1 MPLITLSHVTTYRY
15 RQKVAFGEHRMM
27 VRPRESYDQHLLEAE
42 LTIDPQ
48 PAELRWLQDVF
59 GNAVAVATFDKR
71 ATELR
76 IESRVRLQHAPAPA
90 TSIAIER
97 YARNYPFTYAAEDMP
112 DLLRSIERQ
121 HLDPYRRVD
130 KWARSFVKPSGP
142 TDTLAM
148 LSDMTSTI
156 KREFTY
162 KPRSEK
168 GTQSPL
174 ETLDRKDGTCR
185 DFAMLMIEAVRALG
199 LAARFCSGYLYSMT
213 RRDRRVG
220 GGNTH
225 AWVRVYLPGTGWI
238 EFDPTNGIIGNSGL
252 IRVAVARDIYQAVP
266 ISGSW
271 TGHPGSFEGLD
282 VTVHAEVED
291 EQSAGDL
298 PVHQQTESAMLGAT
312 T

>member
-48 PAELRWLQDVF
+48 PADLRWLQDVF
-59 GNAVAVATFDKR
+59 GNAVAVATFDRR
-71 ATELR
+71 ATTLR
-76 IESRVRLQHAPAPA
+76 IESRLRLMHTPAPA
-90 TSIAIER
+90 TSISIER
-97 YARNYPFTYAAEDMP
+97 YARSYPFTYAAEDMP

-130 KWARSFVKPSGP
+130 KWARGFVRASGA

-162 KPRSEK
+162 KPRAEK

-174 ETLDRKDGTCR
+174 ETLERKDGTCR

-199 LAARFCSGYLYSMT
+199 LAARFCSGYLYSTT

-271 TGHPGSFEGLD
+271 SGHPGSYAGMD
-282 VTVHAEVED
+282 VSVHAAVEPEGPD
-291 EQSAGDL
+291 GDL
-298 PVHQQTESAMLGAT
+298 PDFSHTNSAECGAT

>member
-1 MPLITLSHVTTYRY
+1 MPLISLSHVTTYRY

-59 GNAVAVATFDKR
+59 GNAVAVATFARR

-76 IESRVRLQHAPAPA
+76 IESRVRLQHTPAPA
-90 TSIAIER
+90 AAIAIER
-97 YARNYPFTYAAEDMP
+97 YARTYPFTYAAEDMP

-121 HLDPYRRVD
+121 HLDPYRQVD
-130 KWARSFVKPSGP
+130 KWARSFVKPMGE

-162 KPRSEK
+162 KPRAEK
-168 GTQSPL
+168 GTQTPL
-174 ETLDRKDGTCR
+174 ETLERKDGTCR

-199 LAARFCSGYLYSMT
+199 LAARFCSGYLYST
-213 RRDRRVG
+213 TWRDRRVG

-271 TGHPGSFEGLD
+271 TGHPGSFDRLD
-282 VTVHAEVED
+282 VAVHAEVEAD
-291 EQSAGDL
+291 APEPDLAPSSPHQPASATS
-298 PVHQQTESAMLGAT
+298 P
-312 T
+312 